1 MVALTFALAAGAL
14 ASERQKKGQFF
25 GAMETTYPAWFKSSF
40 LELQDDVAEASTL
53 SRRVMLIF
61 HQDGCPYCNALVE
74 RNLAQKDIEQ
84 LMREHFDVIAINM
97 WGDLDVMSV
106 DGQTFTEKTF
116 AQALKV
122 QFTPTLIFLDESGN
136 AVLRLNGYLPPRRF
150 KVALEFVASRKDKEM
165 SYADYVA
172 RELPPSGH
180 VSGKLIDEPYLQ
192 REPYALAR
200 GPGARP
206 LAVLFE
212 QTDCP
217 NCETLHREVLSDPS
231 TDALIRRFDVVQLD
245 MWADTP
251 VETPDGR
258 RLSARAWA
266 RDTGITYAPSI
277 VYFDAMGREVVRSE
291 SWFRI
296 FHTQSMMDYVL
307 SGAYREEPSFQRYL
321 STRAEAMRE
330 QGIDVDIWR

>member
-1 MVALTFALAAGAL
+1 MAVLTFALAAGAL
-14 ASERQKKGQFF
+14 ASEGQKKGQFS

-40 LELQDDVAEASTL
+40 LELQDDVSEAAGL
-53 SRRVMLIF
+53 RRRVLLVF

-97 WGDLDVMSV
+97 WGDLDVV
-106 DGQTFTEKTF
+106 AIDGQTFTEKTF
-116 AQALKV
+116 ARALGV
-122 QFTPTLIFLDESGN
+122 QFTPTLIFLDESGKT
-136 AVLRLNGYLPPRRF
+136 VLRLNGYLPPRRF
-150 KVALEFVASRKDKEM
+150 KVALEFVASRKEEEM

-172 RELPPSGH
+172 RELPPSGKTY
-180 VSGKLIDEPYLQ
+180 GALIDQAYFQ
-192 REPYALAR
+192 RPPHDLVR

-212 QTDCP
+212 QRDCP
-217 NCETLHREVLSDPS
+217 NCETFHREVLAMPQ

-258 RLSARAWA
+258 RLSAREWA
-266 RDTGITYAPSI
+266 REIGVTYAPSI
-277 VYFDAMGREVVRSE
+277 VYFDARGREVIRSE
-291 SWFRI
+291 AWFRR

-307 SGAYREEPSFQRYL
+307 SGAHRDEPSFQRYI
-321 STRAEAMRE
+321 SARAEAIRE
-330 QGIDVDIWR
+330 RGIDVDIWR